1 MNFQQ
6 DSPVEV
12 LDRRDSPSG
21 SWHCAT
27 IVSGNETHYYVKFVN
42 DNGGTTVQKV
52 PKGAVRPCPP
62 PMDSGENWM
71 PGDLVEV
78 YDFNYWKGGVVME
91 PLFGTNYVIVRIF
104 GTSEQIQVHY
114 CNIRVRQAWQ
124 DNEWHRIGKDA
135 GNWEAGQDVDCS
147 MAKAWKLKCPR
158 PQLPDS
164 SGKISI
170 GYCRS
175 GVKDT
180 SKASPASKSKK
191 RKAESSTLSM
201 VSGPCR
207 RLIKEVGTFRGP
219 VSGGSSPF
227 LEKVDAVAYPQNM
240 LGEKCMH
247 ASFRE
252 RKFGYNEA
260 DVGGEMRNSCIGY
273 PFARCIES
281 SEAYRED
288 FLVASCSNDSCD
300 YQNIPYPYHSRTSPS
315 QDMGSPFGLDVS
327 LEHGRECTFGA
338 KEELTNVIHELELR
352 AYRSIMEAL
361 YASGPLTWEHEALMT
376 TLRLNLHISIDEHL
390 AELRHLA
397 SSH

>member
-27 IVSGNETHYYVKFVN
+27 IVSGNETYYYVKFVN

-227 LEKVDAVAYPQNM
+227 LEK
-240 LGEKCMH
+240 
-247 ASFRE
+247 E
-252 RKFGYNEA
+252 RAGIWWGKK
-260 DVGGEMRNSCIGY
+260 I
-273 PFARCIES
+273 
-281 SEAYRED
+281 
-288 FLVASCSNDSCD
+288 LV
-300 YQNIPYPYHSRTSPS
+300 
-315 QDMGSPFGLDVS
+315 LLLWS
-327 LEHGRECTFGA
+327 LT
-338 KEELTNVIHELELR
+338 R
-352 AYRSIMEAL
+352 AI
-361 YASGPLTWEHEALMT
+361 
-376 TLRLNLHISIDEHL
+376 I
-390 AELRHLA
+390 
-397 SSH
+397 